1 MRSPFLAPLI
11 TLPLLLTLS
20 FLPACRK
27 KSADYVP
34 PPPPEVTV
42 ASPTQ
47 RSVPIT
53 LEYTGSVRGIETVEI
68 RARVKGFLQKKHI
81 EGGRRVKA
89 GELLFTIDP
98 RTYEAQLAQAR
109 AESESQKANLKLAE
123 LTLVRLQ
130 EAMRSGAGSQQELD
144 RTVTERDAA
153 KAQLDLSL
161 ARVRAAELDLEFTRV
176 TAPINGRIGI
186 VSVDEGQ
193 LVGATEPT
201 LLTSVINDDKVL
213 AMYDMDERQLL
224 EIRSKNQ
231 NKRPGEDG
239 RPLVEVR
246 LGLANEQGFPHIG
259 QFHKADNRVNPE
271 TGTIRIESIFD
282 NSDGTILPG
291 AFVRLLAVYGEK
303 ESLLVPDV
311 AVLRDATSRYVLTL
325 SADGTVERVNVIAGP
340 VYERM
345 RPIEELVGDPLPGS
359 AAVPSKLTL
368 QSRIIVN
375 GLQRVRP
382 GAKAVAKEAPKPVD
396 SPAPAAPAPPKGR

>member
-1 MRSPFLAPLI
+1 MRCHFLAPPI
-11 TLPLLLTLS
+11 TILLLISLS
-20 FLPACRK
+20 SLSGCRK
-27 KSADYVP
+27 KSAEYVP
-34 PPPPEVTV
+34 PPPPEVTIS
-42 ASPTQ
+42 APSQ

-109 AESESQKANLKLAE
+109 AESESQKANLKLTE
-123 LTLVRLQ
+123 LTLTRLQ

-144 RTVTERDAA
+144 RSLAERDAA

-186 VSVDEGQ
+186 ISVDEGQ

-213 AMYDMDERQLL
+213 AMYDMDERQVL

-239 RPLVEVR
+239 RPLIEVR
-246 LGLANEQGFPHIG
+246 LGLAND
-259 QFHKADNRVNPE
+259 KADNRVNPE
-271 TGTIRIESIFD
+271 TGTIRIESIFE
-282 NSDGTILPG
+282 NPDGTILPG
-291 AFVRLLAVYGEK
+291 SFVRLLAIYGEK
-303 ESLLVPDV
+303 DSLLVPDV
-311 AVLRDATSRYVLTL
+311 AVLRDATGRYILTL
-325 SADGTVERVNVIAGP
+325 AQDDTVERVNVIAGP
-340 VYERM
+340 VFERM

-359 AAVPSKLTL
+359 AAAPSKLNA
-368 QSRIIVN
+368 QSRVIVN

-382 GAKAVAKEAPKPVD
+382 GAKAVAK
-396 SPAPAAPAPPKGR
+396 AAAATPSATPTPPKTR

>member
-1 MRSPFLAPLI
+1 MRCHFLASLI
-11 TLPLLLTLS
+11 SLS
-20 FLPACRK
+20 LIISANALSGCRK

-47 RSVPIT
+47 RQVPIT

-123 LTLVRLQ
+123 LTLARLQ
-130 EAMRSGAGSQQELD
+130 EAMRSGAGSHQELD
-144 RTVTERDAA
+144 RSLAERDAA

-176 TAPINGRIGI
+176 TAPISGRIGI
-186 VSVDEGQ
+186 ISVDEGQ

-213 AMYDMDERQLL
+213 AMYDMDERQVL

-271 TGTIRIESIFD
+271 TGTIRIESIFE
-282 NSDGTILPG
+282 NPDGTILPG
-291 AFVRLLAVYGEK
+291 AFVRLLAIYGDK
-303 ESLLVPDV
+303 DALLVPDV
-311 AVLRDATSRYVLTL
+311 AVLRDASGRYILTL
-325 SADGTVERVNVIAGP
+325 APDDTVERVNVLAGP
-340 VYERM
+340 VFERM
-345 RPIEELVGDPLPGS
+345 RPVEEVVGDPLPGS
-359 AAVPSKLTL
+359 SSTPSKLNAQT
-368 QSRIIVN
+368 RVIVN

-382 GAKAVAKEAPKPVD
+382 GAKAVAK
-396 SPAPAAPAPPKGR
+396 APAPPSTSSPTSPQSR